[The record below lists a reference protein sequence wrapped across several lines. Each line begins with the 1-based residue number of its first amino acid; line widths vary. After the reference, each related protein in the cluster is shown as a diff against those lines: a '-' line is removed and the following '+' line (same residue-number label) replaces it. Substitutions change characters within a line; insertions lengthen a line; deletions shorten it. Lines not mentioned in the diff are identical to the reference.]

1 MKLKYIYSI
10 EIENWKLKIL
20 KYFHNQFWALT
31 SNQFFKKI
39 NKTVNFKLPLGK
51 TNKYRWNLW
60 HKWTIPTNKNI
71 HKLKIDAR
79 YMDGIEKYGWNHM
92 YGWKWPSCTFI
103 YLLMWGLHMKLPPSP
118 INLLPSLLESP
129 TYLPS
134 WVMYIVKIM
143 MYVYEVYI
151 YTYLPLQKFI

>member
-1 MKLKYIYSI
+1 M
-10 EIENWKLKIL
+10 
-20 KYFHNQFWALT
+20 
-31 SNQFFKKI
+31 
-39 NKTVNFKLPLGK
+39 GK

-60 HKWTIPTNKNI
+60 HKWTIPTNNNI

-79 YMDGIEKYGWNHM
+79 YMDGIEKYGWNHNH
-92 YGWKWPSCTFI
+92 GWKWPSWTFI

-118 INLLPSLLESP
+118 INLLPSLLGSP

-134 WVMYIVKIM
+134 RATYIVKIM

-151 YTYLPLQKFI
+151 YTYRPLQIHLGIERHIWRRCKFPCSYGSHNGNQKM